1 MGIFQVEA
9 VQLGLNAVS
18 VPTSGSSSRVFF
30 KTLTCLVCLLLKNF
44 FELLQRGI
52 SYQYSPMFSM

>member
-18 VPTSGSSSRVFF
+18 VPTSGS
-30 KTLTCLVCLLLKNF
+30 K
-44 FELLQRGI
+44 LQG
-52 SYQYSPMFSM
+52 SL